1 MHVYEG
7 PVLLGIGSAP
17 LAVPPDRCVHVS
29 EIRVLSRIRG
39 FDVFPGF
46 WVFSF
51 VPGSWVTSG
60 LIPVLVPVLV
70 VSLADLLKVPKQ
82 NLLSPRRCC
91 SVFSEFFDLLRI
103 ASFDGPD
110 VRFCPDPESSG
121 FVEILPS
128 DLLEVSTIRGLRL
141 SRVPPSRG
149 SCLVPSLGS
158 AASESIAVLAV

>member
-1 MHVYEG
+1 MILE
-7 PVLLGIGSAP
+7 
-17 LAVPPDRCVHVS
+17 
-29 EIRVLSRIRG
+29 
-39 FDVFPGF
+39 
-46 WVFSF
+46 
-51 VPGSWVTSG
+51 
-60 LIPVLVPVLV
+60 LISVLVPVPV
-70 VSLADLLKVPKQ
+70 VSLAELLKVPAEK
-82 NLLSPRRCC
+82 LLSSRHCC
-91 SVFSEFFDLLRI
+91 SEISEFFDLLRI